1 VTEDKLGSKMS
12 EDSSKKKEDMT
23 KSKNQT
29 QEVRKTLVVSYQV
42 KPTNRR
48 QKAELFVEFL
58 SWFILSVS
66 VVILV
71 LAISLGV
78 IGVFPDYVPI
88 STANDL
94 LNILI
99 NVDGILL
106 GFVGIV
112 FAQLLSSLM
121 DQQNILYQRLLEK
134 PKEALEKK
142 KLLDFMDFRKK
153 LLSLIIVATLV
164 SLLGSIFVSMSNIAR
179 NTKFQPTDI
188 YATQGFLFGPL
199 LYTTIAVVLLALAL
213 AALPLRPPLEKVQK
227 DNQPKA

>member
-1 VTEDKLGSKMS
+1 MTEDKLGSKMS
-12 EDSSKKKEDMT
+12 EDTNKKEEGMT
-23 KSKNQT
+23 ENKNQT
-29 QEVRKTLVVSYQV
+29 QEVRKTLTASYQV

-48 QKAELFVEFL
+48 QKVELFGEFL
-58 SWFILSVS
+58 SAFIIS
-66 VVILV
+66 VVVVLLV

-78 IGVFPDYVPI
+78 IRIFPDYVPI

-99 NVDGILL
+99 NADGILL

-121 DQQNILYQRLLEK
+121 DQQNIIYQRILEK

-142 KLLDFMDFRKK
+142 KFLDFMNFRKQ
-153 LLSLIIVATLV
+153 LLSLIIVSTLV
-164 SLLGSIFVSMSNIAR
+164 FLLFSIFVSMSNIAK
-179 NTKFQPTDI
+179 NSKFQLTDV

-199 LYTTIAVVLLALAL
+199 LYTIVGVILLALAL
-213 AALPLRPPLEKVQK
+213 AFLPLMPPLEKVQK